1 MKNETKIINLS
12 IMQIFYDDDTLL
24 NLLNNLITKSPIE
37 ILYLV
42 PFLSLF
48 CVESVNFFA
57 EQKINIKTNFNSEFN
72 EKKIRIKLKCFEDK
86 FLQSEKIV
94 KNCDLLQDS
103 FFRNKIKCN
112 LIKKLNLYY
121 NLGCYIVDGKI
132 IGNTQYA
139 YYIFQDSKLLRKK
152 EIGLEDGQFD
162 IIPKELKNYGAHCGN
177 LVLIINELCKILTKQ
192 NYLNKVSQYNHIIYY
207 KDFNTNKLFK
217 KDKTLKLYL
226 LHILSNINYVYYVLR
241 KYEVKDTGWW
251 LKIYYITY
259 YYAIVRIES
268 IKEYISTQ
276 KQSKSYLNSLFNIT
290 NKVSTEINR
299 NFRSCMMHY
308 KFINPNSGDILIE
321 EKYFDIQIPLFG
333 LVESMFDG
341 MTYEEL
347 KLKILHNLKIISD
360 ELEIILNIDLNHSKK
375 LEGDWK
381 YE

>member
-1 MKNETKIINLS
+1 MNNMKNESKTISLS
-12 IMQIFYDDDTLL
+12 IMQIFYDDVTLL
-24 NLLNNLITKSPIE
+24 NLLNALITKSPIE

-72 EKKIRIKLKCFEDK
+72 EKKIRIKLKCFENK
-86 FLQSEKIV
+86 FSQSEKIV

-152 EIGLEDGQFD
+152 GVGLEDGQFD

-177 LVLIINELCKILTKQ
+177 LILIINKLCKILTKEDYFNQ
-192 NYLNKVSQYNHIIYY
+192 VSQYNHNIYY

-217 KDKTLKLYL
+217 RDKTLKLYL

-241 KYEVKDTGWW
+241 KYEARDTGWW

-259 YYAIVRIES
+259 YYTIARIES
-268 IKEYISTQ
+268 VKEYIIMK
-276 KQSKSYLNSLFNIT
+276 KQSKSYLDSLFNII
-290 NKVSTEINR
+290 NKVSIEINPEFR
-299 NFRSCMMHY
+299 NCMMHY
-308 KFINPNSGDILIE
+308 KFINPNSGNILIE
-321 EKYFDIQIPLFG
+321 KKYFDIQIPLFG
-333 LVESMFDG
+333 LVESTFNG
-341 MTYEEL
+341 VKYEEL

-360 ELEIILNIDLNHSKK
+360 ELEKILNIDLNHSKK
-375 LEGDWK
+375 LEGD
-381 YE
+381 